1 MEQLKKNEI
10 FKAEIEAYNSE
21 GSGVARILGRAVF
34 VPRTIVGETWRIVI
48 VKVTASA
55 VYGRALEPVKI
66 SPERS
71 APECENYLRCGG
83 CSLWHMSYDEEL
95 RFKKQRVNDA
105 LRHIG
110 RQTVQAEAIIGSD
123 EITHYRNKGIYA
135 VREQGGKACKGF
147 FAPRSHELVPVERCL
162 IQSEI
167 ADKAADAVVRFLNE
181 TGMRAYDEKTRR
193 GLVRHVYVRRAV
205 NTTDAVAVIVASGGF
220 GARTQAFVEFLR
232 RACPELS
239 GIVLNVNKSDGN
251 TVLAGDFHTLWGRG
265 FIRDSLGGIVYE
277 LAPQAFYQIN
287 PPQAEKL
294 YRKAVEYA
302 APEGKTVLDM
312 YCGAGT
318 ISLFLAKAAKQV
330 IGAEIIPE
338 AVENARENAQRNGI
352 ENAGFICA
360 DASEAAEKFLRDG
373 VRPEVVVVD
382 PPRKGMD
389 EAAVRTLCGMAPDRV
404 VYVSCNPA
412 TLARDVTVFNSCGYE
427 LKCAEAVDMFPRT
440 SHVETVC
447 LLSKLQRK
455 EHIEIEVAMDEMD
468 LTSAESKATYEE
480 IREYVFEHTG
490 LKVSHLYIA
499 QVKQKYGIIEREN
512 YNKPKSEDTRQP
524 QCPPEKEKAI
534 TEALKHFGMI

>member
-1 MEQLKKNEI
+1 MFKKNDI
-10 FKAEIEAYNSE
+10 IPLTIESITNE
-21 GSGVARILGRAVF
+21 GSGIGHTDGIAVF
-34 VPRTIVGETWRIVI
+34 VPMTAAGDELRVRI
-48 VKVTASA
+48 VKVQKSYC
-55 VYGRALEPVKI
+55 YGIIEEVITPSPDRVPVDCPSYK
-66 SPERS
+66 
-71 APECENYLRCGG
+71 RCGG
-83 CSLWHMSYDEEL
+83 CSLRHITYEAEL
-95 RFKKQRVNDA
+95 REKQRWVQDA
-105 LRHIG
+105 MRRIG
-110 RQTVQAEAIIGSD
+110 GFTMEPLPILPSPSH
-123 EITHYRNKGIYA
+123 TCYRNKAQFPFG
-135 VREQGGKACKGF
+135 QGDTGSYTGF

-181 TGMRAYDEKTRR
+181 TGMRAYDEKMRR

-205 NTTDAVAVIVASGGF
+205 NTSDAVAVIVASGGF
-220 GARTQAFVEFLR
+220 GARTQALVEFLR

-338 AVENARENAQRNGI
+338 AVENARENARRNGI

-412 TLARDVTVFNSCGYE
+412 TIARDITVFNSCGYE

-440 SHVETVC
+440 SHVETVA
-447 LLSKLQRK
+447 LM
-455 EHIEIEVAMDEMD
+455 E
-468 LTSAESKATYEE
+468 
-480 IREYVFEHTG
+480 
-490 LKVSHLYIA
+490 KV
-499 QVKQKYGIIEREN
+499 K
-512 YNKPKSEDTRQP
+512 
-524 QCPPEKEKAI
+524 
-534 TEALKHFGMI
+534 